1 MAHVVTPIQRFLN
14 CSMLCPYNTEI
25 CAELKILSD
34 TLSTQNV
41 LIYGLCYKLQTNYQA
56 TKIERVG

>member
-1 MAHVVTPIQRFLN
+1 MGYLVKPILRGLN
-14 CSMLCPYNTEI
+14 CIMHCSYNAKM